1 MTDAFADLVLPI
13 FRDVIDLQDRL
24 AWNESRGRDE
34 VKKQIRDRIEE
45 AERRAA
51 VDSDLARDLDLAKFG
66 IVAWIDEVLTES
78 NWGRS
83 VDWGSEDHVLEW
95 DLYGSHIR
103 ASKFYDEAE
112 RAERETSADPLE
124 VYLLCV
130 TLGFRGLLGFNE
142 EKLREWTERVYAQV
156 SSARPVASRPFAED
170 DELPRVGLAPLR
182 GPALL
187 VVVSILAAA
196 TVSLTVIGYLVAVH
210 LALPPY
216 VG

>member
-13 FRDVIDLQDRL
+13 FRNVIDLQDRL
-24 AWNESRGRDE
+24 AWGESPSLDE
-34 VKKQIRDRIEE
+34 VKKQTREWIEG
-45 AERRAA
+45 AERRAV
-51 VDSDLARDLDLAKFG
+51 VDPELSRDLELAKFG

-83 VDWGSEDHVLEW
+83 HDWGSEDHVLEW

-103 ASKFYDEAE
+103 ASKFYDMAE

-130 TLGFRGLLGFNE
+130 ALGFRGLLAYNE
-142 EKLREWTERVYAQV
+142 ENLREWTERVYAQV
-156 SSARPVASRPFAED
+156 NSARPVASRPFAED

-187 VVVSILAAA
+187 IVVSILAAA

-210 LALPPY
+210 VALPPY